1 MPPRPALARHLRAGL
16 SRPLSVSARAAHAGC
31 STPHAPPSSS
41 SASTSA
47 SASPS
52 SSSFP
57 SSTAA
62 SHAPSPAN
70 PAGARETATAGGRTH
85 RTPGAPLNAPVGAGG
100 PGDNAAYC
108 ASLVQ
113 RLDPDAWLT
122 SYFWPRREREWWL
135 AMRAFNP
142 AIAAMR
148 FQFWRDALAA
158 VFGGKPVPQHPVA
171 LALASVHA
179 ARPVQ
184 RYYLGQLIEVRVR
197 KNADSVDARPR
208 TSPRR
213 LPARPSSSTSRRFRR
228 SAAHY
233 CRARCRSSSPRRT
246 PRRGI
251 SRTRFR
257 MSRTSSLW
265 RACCAPSPRSSVNGS
280 SIFQQTWRGGTGSW
294 TRRCSGAGRQRQAC
308 ATRCSRSP
316 RAGWTSSLRRAGTC
330 QRQTARSCPR
340 SACPSSWLLSPPSDI
355 STVWRRPTLM
365 CSRQNLPSTTGSSP
379 PESGGRISA
388 ASCRRHRTL
397 YTCILHPSLNE
408 QTWGL
413 VILCHRVG
421 DRLALTPLAPR

>member
-197 KNADSVDARPR
+197 KNADSAKNLAAPPASATLEQHLATFSPLSGALLQGPLPLVLPPTDPETGHIAHTLSHVAHLLSVASMLRALPSLIGKRQLNIPADVAGRHGLVDEEV
-208 TSPRR
+208 
-213 LPARPSSSTSRRFRR
+213 FRR
-228 SAAHY
+228 GAA
-233 CRARCRSSSPRRT
+233 
-246 PRRGI
+246 
-251 SRTRFR
+251 
-257 MSRTSSLW
+257 
-265 RACCAPSPRSSVNGS
+265 APGLRDALFE
-280 SIFQQTWRGGTGSW
+280 I
-294 TRRCSGAGRQRQAC
+294 
-308 ATRCSRSP
+308 ATR
-316 RAGWTSSLRRAGTC
+316 GMDELI
-330 QRQTARSCPR
+330 TARR
-340 SACPSSWLLSPPSDI
+340 DLSKTNGKVVPKECMPIFLAAVPAERYLHRLEKADFD
-355 STVWRRPTLM
+355 VFA
-365 CSRQNLPSTTGSSP
+365 
-379 PESGGRISA
+379 PE
-388 ASCRRHRTL
+388 
-397 YTCILHPSLNE
+397 
-408 QTWGL
+408 
-413 VILCHRVG
+413 
-421 DRLALTPLAPR
+421 LAKHDWQLAPRIWWTYQRGKL